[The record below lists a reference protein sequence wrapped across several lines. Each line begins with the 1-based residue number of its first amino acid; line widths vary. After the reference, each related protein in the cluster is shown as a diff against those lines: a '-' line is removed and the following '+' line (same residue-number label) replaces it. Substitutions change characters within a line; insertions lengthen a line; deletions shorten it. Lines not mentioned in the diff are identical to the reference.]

1 MKKRSME
8 LVMACLML
16 VCFFVLA
23 REAAVTASQPSRD
36 PVIVIDPGHGG
47 EDPGML
53 GVGGLKEKGIN
64 LAVAWKLKEIL
75 QEQGFSVVMTREE
88 DTCLCGED
96 ARNKKAQDMQKRIA
110 IIEEASPLLT
120 VSIHQNSYQDP
131 EVFGPQVFYY
141 TDSAEGE
148 ALAGFLQEEL
158 NQGLSIKRPRKEK
171 GNKTYYLLKK
181 SKGVLAIVE
190 CGFLTNPEE
199 AALLQEEKYQK
210 KVAEAI
216 ARGIGRYLEKK
227 I

>member
-8 LVMACLML
+8 LIMACLML

-171 GNKTYYLLKK
+171 GNKTYYLVKK

>member
-1 MKKRSME
+1 ME
-8 LVMACLML
+8 LIMACLML

-75 QEQGFSVVMTREE
+75 QEQGFSVIMTREE

>member
-1 MKKRSME
+1 
-8 LVMACLML
+8 
-16 VCFFVLA
+16 
-23 REAAVTASQPSRD
+23 
-36 PVIVIDPGHGG
+36 
-47 EDPGML
+47 
-53 GVGGLKEKGIN
+53 
-64 LAVAWKLKEIL
+64 
-75 QEQGFSVVMTREE
+75 
-88 DTCLCGED
+88 
-96 ARNKKAQDMQKRIA
+96 MQKRIA

>member
-8 LVMACLML
+8 LIMACLML

-75 QEQGFSVVMTREE
+75 QEQGFSVIMTREE

>member
-1 MKKRSME
+1 ME
-8 LVMACLML
+8 LIMACLML

>member
-8 LVMACLML
+8 LIMACLML

>member
-1 MKKRSME
+1 ME
-8 LVMACLML
+8 LIMACLML

-23 REAAVTASQPSRD
+23 REAAVTASQLSRD

>member
-1 MKKRSME
+1 ME
-8 LVMACLML
+8 LIMACLML

-131 EVFGPQVFYY
+131 EVFGAQVFYY
-141 TDSAEGE
+141 TDSAKGE